1 MKATLEFN
9 LPEDRHE
16 HIRAINA
23 GTAWATLYSIDSQIR
38 NALKYGLER
47 EKNFQELCIEI
58 RNEIS
63 EATLILGDE

>member
-9 LPEDRHE
+9 LPEDHHE

-23 GTAWATLYSIDSQIR
+23 GTAWVTLHSIDSQIR
-38 NALKYGLER
+38 NALKHGLER
-47 EKNFQELCIEI
+47 GKTFEQLCIEI

-63 EATLILGDE
+63 EATSILGDE